1 MLLARR
7 VLREIDDAHDGG
19 DPLPLRAYLSIVR

>member
-1 MLLARR
+1 MLARR
-7 VLREIDDAHDGG
+7 VLREIADAHHGG